1 MNALITYKEISD
13 FIEKQYKIRPMLNTL
28 DTQTVEVSY
37 KPSALLPAIVI
48 KLRIDEVSDDV
59 VHLSYDCGKG
69 ASFVITGAVA
79 YLDQKIPKGIEVNT
93 TDKCITVYPR
103 QIKELEKALEYV
115 ALNKVRF
122 EDNSINIA
130 LMMI

>member
-37 KPSALLPAIVI
+37 KTSALLPAIVI

>member
-1 MNALITYKEISD
+1 M
-13 FIEKQYKIRPMLNTL
+13 
-28 DTQTVEVSY
+28 
-37 KPSALLPAIVI
+37 
-48 KLRIDEVSDDV
+48 
-59 VHLSYDCGKG
+59 
-69 ASFVITGAVA
+69 ITGAVA